1 MFLTA
6 ETKNYTCRALKQMQ
20 EELNTCGITEYFFVF
35 FIIPKWVFH
44 QFNTGP
50 TASRAEVTQKTSR
63 VVDLKNQ
70 A

>member
-1 MFLTA
+1 
-6 ETKNYTCRALKQMQ
+6 MQ